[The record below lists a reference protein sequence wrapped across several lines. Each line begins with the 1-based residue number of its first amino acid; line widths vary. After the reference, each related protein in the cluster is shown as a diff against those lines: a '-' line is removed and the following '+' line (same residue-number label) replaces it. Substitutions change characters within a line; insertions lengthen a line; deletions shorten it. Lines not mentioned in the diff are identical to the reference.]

1 MKQMKMINSHN
12 DRWNYLDIGFLGGEE
27 NLMSTLD
34 NILEEINKAESIVIL
49 THENPDGDAIGTGL
63 ALYNALKQMGKN
75 PDIIIPE
82 YSRIFDFLPG
92 TNEIKKESY
101 IEKYD
106 LAISVDC
113 ATIKMLNGFAN
124 YFEDANV
131 KISIDHHS
139 NNTMYGDINFVNSDA
154 PACAQN
160 LLVILEYFK
169 VDITKEI
176 GTCILTGIITDTGGF
191 QYSGVT
197 AETFKFAAELLE
209 KGVNVSKIYKR
220 VLRTKT
226 KASFEL
232 SRIASERLEFFE
244 DGKIAFTYITKED
257 EERVNAESGDHEGI
271 VEMGRDIEGVEVSI
285 FIRQTDKGCKV
296 SMRSNE
302 YVNVSDVC
310 LLLGGGGHIRA
321 AGSTMQCSVE
331 QAKEKVLRQVKTV
344 I

>member
-1 MKQMKMINSHN
+1 
-12 DRWNYLDIGFLGGEE
+12 
-27 NLMSTLD
+27 MSTLD

-63 ALYNALKQMGKN
+63 GLYNALKQIGKN
-75 PDIIIPE
+75 SDIIIPV
-82 YSRIFDFLPG
+82 YPRIFEFLPG
-92 TNEIKKESY
+92 SNEIKKESN

-124 YFEDANV
+124 YFEDAKV

-139 NNTMYGDINFVNSDA
+139 TNTMFGDYNYVNPDA
-154 PACAQN
+154 PACAQS
-160 LLVILEYFK
+160 LLVILEYFNIE
-169 VDITKEI
+169 ITKEI

-191 QYSGVT
+191 KYSGVT
-197 AETFKFAAELLE
+197 AETFEFVASLLS
-209 KGVNVSKIYKR
+209 KGINVSKIYKR
-220 VLRTKT
+220 VLQTRTK
-226 KASFEL
+226 ANFEL
-232 SRIASERLEFFE
+232 NRIASDRLEFYE
-244 DGKIAFTYITKED
+244 DGKVAFTYITKED
-257 EERVNAESGDHEGI
+257 EEKVNAENGDHEGI
-271 VEMGRDIEGVEVSI
+271 VETGRDIEGVEVSI
-285 FIRQTDKGCKV
+285 FIHETDKGCKV

-321 AGSTMQCSVE
+321 AGCLLQGSIE
-331 QAKEKVLRQVKTV
+331 QVKEKILRQVRAV